1 MSTISSIFFA
11 ALSPNP
17 GSTNS
22 NISLSDIGITPAL
35 ESTLDG
41 LTTLLRAVAVLM
53 SIGIGFTGLS
63 LLSSIPTI
71 TLSSDS
77 LRKAYTWGVWT
88 NLVFVSSALFF
99 LILGGLV
106 AVAGAKVA
114 EGKVN
119 DIGRNAGVSAVASKS
134 WVMLAWVGIALMVA
148 VLLYWV
154 GKVVQLRRRARQNGD
169 GGQKKEEEGVR

>member
-1 MSTISSIFFA
+1 MSTISSLFSA
-11 ALSPNP
+11 ALNPYP
-17 GSTNS
+17 GSTND
-22 NISLSDIGITPAL
+22 NISLSDLGLTPAL

-41 LTTLLRAVAVLM
+41 LTTLLKAVAVLL
-53 SIGIGFTGLS
+53 SLGIGFTGLS
-63 LLSSIPTI
+63 LLSSILTI

-77 LRKAYTWGVWT
+77 LRMAYTWGVWT

-106 AVAGAKVA
+106 AAAGTKVA

-119 DIGRNAGVSAVASKS
+119 DLGGDAGVSAVASKS

-169 GGQKKEEEGVR
+169 DGQKKEEEGAR